1 MTGLAFLGEALLP
14 AAGGW
19 LQLVE
24 EQARLLLTGE
34 AQDGPR
40 VRTLLRLLDDRPP
53 PGTLTLALISYE
65 AGAALDGRA
74 PRLARDGALGPDLV
88 VWRARPGPAP
98 ALAAPH
104 RPRLA
109 LDGDARAR
117 HHARVAA
124 ARERVLDGVVYQ
136 ANLAHRLRVAGATR
150 DEALGFFQ
158 ASLATGAPPC
168 AAWLDVAGFG
178 SVVSLSPERFVM
190 VEGDA
195 AGTAVASGERVARA
209 FPIKGTRPRGA
220 TPAEDDALRR
230 ELCASE
236 KDAAEHVMI
245 VDLLRNDLG
254 RVAVPAGVSVT
265 RLMDLVSVRNVHHLE
280 STVSARLRD
289 EVSLAEVLVATMP
302 GGSITGAPKSSAV
315 ETIAA
320 LEDGPRGLYTGVL
333 AVVDEQGALRS
344 SLLIRTWLRPEDGEG
359 ALHVGGGIVA
369 DSDPE
374 AEWQETLAKA
384 RAFGE
389 VSPR

>member
-1 MTGLAFLGEALLP
+1 MTALAYLGPALLP

-24 EQARLLLTGE
+24 EPARLHLTGD
-34 AQDGPR
+34 ASDGER

-65 AGAALDGRA
+65 AGAALDARA
-74 PRLARDGALGPDLV
+74 PRRPRDGSLGPDAV
-88 VWRARPGPAP
+88 VWRARRVDPPKAHAP
-98 ALAAPH
+98 F

-109 LDGDARAR
+109 LGEDARAR
-117 HHARVAA
+117 HHARVIA
-124 ARERVLDGVVYQ
+124 ARELVLDGVIYQ
-136 ANLAHRLRVAGATR
+136 ANLAHRLRVAAAAR
-150 DEALGFFQ
+150 EESLGFFQ
-158 ASLATGAPPC
+158 AAQAQGTPPC

-190 VEGDA
+190 VDEE
-195 AGTAVASGERVARA
+195 AGGRAARA

-220 TPAEDDALRR
+220 TPVEDAAEQAA
-230 ELCASE
+230 LCASE

-254 RVAVPAGVSVT
+254 RVAVPAGVRVE
-265 RLMDLVSVRNVHHLE
+265 RLLDLVSVRNVHHLE
-280 STVSARLRD
+280 STVTARLR
-289 EVSLAEVLVATMP
+289 EGVTLAEVLAATMP

-315 ETIAA
+315 ESIAA

-333 AVVDEQGALRS
+333 AVVDERGALRS
-344 SLLIRTWLRPEDGEG
+344 SLLIRTWLRPDGCEG

-389 VSPR
+389 VSRG